1 MSTIFYDDFRNG
13 YNPFAGKKTN
23 VAHANINKKEEIY
36 SYSSAMERDDLV
48 DRKRFFKKMNLGRAL
63 CHHNSDWHALAL
75 VEKYTSDDM
84 KLKRHRDYFSL
95 IDSLVSFSVGN
106 SGAYTVSDMV
116 GEIKKIFGLSTAN
129 IAIIVGVSR
138 ATIYNHISC
147 SSSVDVSEYQNLF
160 HLAKAVEQRG
170 YNVSK
175 GLKSVSVD
183 GKTLLKH
190 LTTEPFEFEKLIEI
204 CKVVSFKLA
213 NMNIARTASIYDQ
226 KLTSIISNK

>member
-1 MSTIFYDDFRNG
+1 MSTIFYDDIRNG
-13 YNPFAGKKTN
+13 YNPFAGKSIN
-23 VAHANINKKEEIY
+23 VAYGNINKKEEVY
-36 SYSSAMERDDLV
+36 SYSSAIERDDFV
-48 DRKRFFKKMNLGRAL
+48 GRKRFFKEMNLGRAL
-63 CHHNSDWHALAL
+63 FHHNSDWHALAV
-75 VEKYTSDDM
+75 VEKYTPDEIQVT
-84 KLKRHRDYFSL
+84 LHRDYSFL
-95 IDSLVSFSVGN
+95 IDSLVSFSIGN
-106 SGAYTVSDMV
+106 SVAYTVSDMV

-190 LTTEPFEFEKLIEI
+190 LTTEPFEFERLIEV
-204 CKVVSFKLA
+204 CKVVSFKLTS
-213 NMNIARTASIYDQ
+213 MNIARTASIYDQ
-226 KLTSIISNK
+226 KLTSLISNK